1 MEGVDEIEDRLY
13 RLAHLMREAE
23 LLSAR
28 AAGQRQRREGQLA
41 ELDALRD
48 RHSDEQRDVDRL
60 EGLSLTRVLVA
71 LRGSREDALARERA
85 EAGAARY
92 RVAEA
97 QARLAALDG
106 ELAASEKRLAE
117 LADVPARYAAA
128 IDDKERYLRATG
140 GPRAGALIELAQERG
155 RLEAELRELAEAAEA
170 AKAARQALSSAQ
182 WHLDAAGNWSTYDTF
197 FGGGIIASSL
207 KHSRLDDAARA
218 AAQADRCLAVL
229 RTELA
234 DVGVAAPGTDVAV
247 DGLTRFVDVW
257 VDNIFTD
264 MAVRNRIGQARQNL
278 GRSVRLVTAV
288 QQGLAA
294 RTTAD
299 RARIDEI
306 ARARHD
312 LLLRS

>member
-28 AAGQRQRREGQLA
+28 AAGQRQRRQGQLA

-71 LRGSREDALARERA
+71 LRGSREDALTRERA

-117 LADVPARYAAA
+117 LTDVPARYAAA
-128 IDDKERYLRATG
+128 IDDKERYLRASG
-140 GPRAGALIELAQERG
+140 GPRAAALIELAQERG

-170 AKAARQALSSAQ
+170 AKAARQALASAQ

-218 AAQADRCLAVL
+218 AAQADRCLAAL

-234 DVGVAAPGTDVAV
+234 DVGMTAPGAGVAV

-257 VDNIFTD
+257 FDNIFTD
-264 MAVRNRIGQARQNL
+264 LAVRDHIKRAQANLSDARQRVADVRRQLAGRTEAARQRRANLDQARQ
-278 GRSVRLVTAV
+278 
-288 QQGLAA
+288 
-294 RTTAD
+294 
-299 RARIDEI
+299 
-306 ARARHD
+306 D
-312 LLLRS
+312 LLAG